1 MVIIASSTSSMS
13 DEAVENSDF
22 WKNRRVLVAGGAGF
36 IGGHLV
42 ERLLD
47 LGARVTVADNLEN
60 ESGSRL
66 LNKTADL
73 LKLDLAD
80 ARSCQI
86 ATKDAEVVYNAAAK
100 VAGVSYNSTHPGEMF
115 HRNAL
120 VNLNMLE
127 AARKNDVDRFV
138 VFSSAC
144 VYKRD
149 VSVPTVEDDGFLG
162 DPEPSNFGYGWA
174 KRMAEIQAR
183 SYASEYGMKLSIIR
197 PYNTYG
203 PRDHFDES
211 TSHVI
216 PSLMRK
222 IISDPGELVVW
233 GTGQQK
239 RSFVYVSDLVQG
251 LILSPEHYPTPD
263 PINIGS
269 DEEVSIRE
277 LAELIMTLSGEQKP
291 VRYDVT
297 KPEGQLRRCPDLGKA
312 KRLLGY
318 SPHVKLR
325 QGLKLTLDWY
335 TQQIKRRETLAPK
348 VQLR

>member
-1 MVIIASSTSSMS
+1 MS
-13 DEAVENSDF
+13 DATGENTDF
-22 WKNRRVLVAGGAGF
+22 WNERSVLVAGGAGF

-42 ERLLD
+42 QCLLG

-60 ESGSRL
+60 ESGSHL
-66 LNKTADL
+66 VNKTADS
-73 LKLDLAD
+73 LKIDLAD

-86 ATKDAEVVYNAAAK
+86 ACKDADVVYNAAAK
-100 VAGVSYNSTHPGEMF
+100 VAGVSYNSTHSGEMF

-127 AARKNDVDRFV
+127 AARKSDVDRYV

-149 VSVPTVEDDGFLG
+149 VAVPTVEEDGFLG

-174 KRMAEIQAR
+174 KRLAEIQAR
-183 SYASEYGMKLSIIR
+183 SYASEYGMKISIIR

-239 RSFVYVSDLVQG
+239 RSFVYVSDLIQG
-251 LILSPEHYPTPD
+251 LVLSPEHYPKPD

-277 LAELIMTLSGEQKP
+277 VAELIMTLSAKRKP

-297 KPEGQLRRCPDLGKA
+297 KPEGQLRRCPSLEKA

-318 SPHVKLR
+318 VPRVSLR
-325 QGLKLTLDWY
+325 QGLKLTIDWY
-335 TQQIKRRETLAPK
+335 TQQIKRPESLAPK

>member
-1 MVIIASSTSSMS
+1 VVIIASSTSSMS
-13 DEAVENSDF
+13 DDAGESSNF
-22 WKNRRVLVAGGAGF
+22 WNDRSVLVAGGAGF

-42 ERLLD
+42 QRILE

-60 ESGSRL
+60 ESGSNL
-66 LNKTADL
+66 WNKTADS
-73 LKLDLAD
+73 LKIDLAD

-86 ATKDAEVVYNAAAK
+86 ACKDAEVVYNAAAK
-100 VAGVSYNSTHPGEMF
+100 VAGVSYNSAHSGEMF

-127 AARKNDVDRFV
+127 AARKNDVDCYV

-149 VSVPTVEDDGFLG
+149 VAVPTVEEDGFLG
-162 DPEPSNFGYGWA
+162 DPDPSNFGYGWA
-174 KRMAEIQAR
+174 KRLAEIQAR
-183 SYASEYGMKLSIIR
+183 SYASEYGMKISIIR

-216 PSLMRK
+216 PSLVRK

-251 LILSPEHYPTPD
+251 LILSPELYPKPD

-277 LAELIMTLSGEQKP
+277 LAELIMTLSGRQKP

-297 KPEGQLRRCPDLGKA
+297 KPEGQLRRCPDLAKA

-318 SPHVKLR
+318 SPKVKLR
-325 QGLKLTLDWY
+325 QGLKLTVDWY
-335 TQQIKRRETLAPK
+335 TQQIKRPESLAPK
-348 VQLR
+348 AQFR